1 MKHIIPLFLALLL
14 TACGGGGGGG
24 GGGPGGGNPYLVRD
38 VPYHTPTRV
47 DTIQIAETP
56 VAHNTTAG
64 VFTADLTGTGNE
76 NVIVAGRS
84 DTTYSKISVF
94 GWYNG
99 QLQNQTSQ
107 WFTGNSNVIVGTEP
121 SVKFG
126 DFLGNG
132 KLGMY
137 VAPST
142 DANWSRGYD
151 GAVFINNGST
161 FSRTNFDLGPVWAHD
176 SVIYDF
182 NRDGKDDI
190 FTADYGTN
198 SSIAFSRGDGSF
210 NVARNAAG
218 STLQG
223 SSAVAVADFMGNGS
237 SQFIVTDSTTD
248 PNTATRLLSWN
259 VAGSN
264 LTFSD
269 IANLPKARFDLP
281 KWASYNFG
289 NGGPASHSIRALAFD
304 FDNSGVPSAVI
315 ISRPAYTNGAWP
327 EYSEVQFLKNNGG
340 GNFTDVT
347 DNVLVGYNTKAPASY
362 NPKLLDFNGD
372 GLMDILLAG
381 TSWTTANNMQVLIH
395 TAEHKYVA
403 SYTSVFNAF
412 EAQAQALEA
421 YRSSVVANSNITNI
435 VVGPGNELYM
445 VTVMDTF
452 VNGVNAKSIYL
463 SKIGAQTVSPQATVA
478 SIRQAW
484 PYLSA
489 AQVNETLSRSTTQWL
504 GFNVIDPTKALNPI
518 GNLSLSKTG
527 PVTIDG
533 YLAGVNLS
541 KINNITMFDSLGRSF
556 SVNVNL
562 PSTNIPNAWARYA
575 ENFGDDTRGAG
586 PIKMESVR
594 YGNMKFAS
602 DPTSQTMA
610 LGIVG
615 VPVGKYTTMSTQY
628 TQLPFSPFIQMSG
641 SWGKVKAANILETSV
656 TTQKDGWIG
665 RAGIMYSNTLIE
677 PGVVTKVSPITSV
690 WAEAGYDWGKFKMF
704 AGMLPK
710 VIDGTASLSMPTGV
724 DNSGN
729 AVYNDSKANIT
740 SVTTRYVRASYFSR
754 INKWTSIG
762 LSGLVTDTHQF
773 GLYSDLR
780 VRF

>member
-24 GGGPGGGNPYLVRD
+24 GGGVGNPYLVRD
-38 VPYHTPTRV
+38 VPYSTPTRI

-64 VFTADLTGTGNE
+64 VFTADLTNTGKE

-94 GWYNG
+94 GWNNG

-151 GAVFINNGST
+151 GAVFINNGNS
-161 FSRTNFDLGPVWAHD
+161 FSRTNFDLGAVWAHD
-176 SVIYDF
+176 SVIHDF
-182 NRDGKDDI
+182 NKDGKDDI
-190 FTADYGTN
+190 FTADYGSN
-198 SSIAFSRGDGSF
+198 SSIAFSHGDGTF
-210 NVARNAAG
+210 NVARNTGG
-218 STLQG
+218 SALQG
-223 SSAVAVADFMGNGS
+223 SSAVAVADFMGNGG
-237 SQFIVTDSTTD
+237 SQFIVTDSTSD

-259 VAGSN
+259 VAGTN
-264 LTFSD
+264 LSFSD

-289 NGGPASHSIRALAFD
+289 SGGLASHSVRALAFD
-304 FDNSGVPSAVI
+304 FDNSGTPSAVI
-315 ISRPAYTNGAWP
+315 ISRPSYTNGAWP
-327 EYSEVQFLKNNGG
+327 EYSEVQFLKNTGG
-340 GNFTDVT
+340 GAFVDVT
-347 DNVLVGYNTKAPASY
+347 DTTLIGYNTKAPASY
-362 NPKLLDFNGD
+362 NPKLLDINSD

-395 TAEHKYVA
+395 TKEHKYVA

-412 EAQAQALEA
+412 EAQAQSLEA
-421 YRSSVVANSNITNI
+421 YRSSVVANSNITNV

-452 VNGVNAKSIYL
+452 VNGVNAKAVYM
-463 SKIGAQTVSPQATVA
+463 SKIGAQTASPQATVA

-504 GFNVIDPTKALNPI
+504 GFNVIDSAKALSPI
-518 GNLSLSKTG
+518 GDLSLSKNS
-527 PVTIDG
+527 PMAISG
-533 YLAGVNLS
+533 YLSGVNLS
-541 KINNITMFDSLGRSF
+541 KINNITMFDTVGRGF
-556 SVNVNL
+556 AVNVNL
-562 PSTNIPNAWARYA
+562 PTADVPNAWARYA

-586 PIKMESVR
+586 PIKMEAVR
-594 YGNMKFAS
+594 LGNFKFAS
-602 DPTSQTMA
+602 DSLNQAMSV
-610 LGIVG
+610 GIVG
-615 VPVGKYTTMSTQY
+615 IPVGKNTTMSTQY

-656 TTQKDGWIG
+656 TTQKDGWVG
-665 RAGIMYSNTLIE
+665 KAGIMYSNTLIE
-677 PGVVTKVSPITSV
+677 QGIVTNVSPITSV
-690 WAEAGYDWGKFKMF
+690 WTEAGYDWGKFKLF

-710 VIDGTASLSMPTGV
+710 VVGGTASLSMPSGV

-729 AVYNDSKANIT
+729 AVYNDSKANVT

-762 LSGLVTDTHQF
+762 LSGLVTDTNQF
-773 GLYSDLR
+773 GLYGDLR